1 MKQQYFSDSEWATLL
16 QTPIQAV
23 LAIILADKTDPVSFL
38 QETRAAIQIIAT
50 ELQREDISSDLVK
63 SVIAALRE
71 GVAQEPLQGE
81 QLLLK
86 QQFELLGKIQSFS
99 STAEGQKQVI
109 AHLNQVATI
118 LASKVTLVQAE
129 EFKQWILALA
139 TQVAK
144 VLKEEGVFG
153 IGGERISRQESGAL
167 SAIEKAL
174 NFKS

>member
-1 MKQQYFSDSEWATLL
+1 MRQQYFSDSEWATIL
-16 QTPIQAV
+16 QTPMQAI

-38 QETRAAIQIIAT
+38 QETQAAIQIMAA
-50 ELQREDISSDLVK
+50 ELEREDISSDLVK
-63 SVIAALRE
+63 SVIAALKE
-71 GVAQEPLQGE
+71 ITAQESLQGE

-86 QQFELLGKIQSFS
+86 QQFELLGKIQTFKNVGD
-99 STAEGQKQVI
+99 GQKQVM
-109 AHLNQVATI
+109 AHLNQVASI

-129 EFKQWILALA
+129 EFKQWILAIA

-144 VLKEEGVFG
+144 VLKEEGMFG

-167 SAIEKAL
+167 SDIEKAL